1 MGGNGAS
8 KFGSLREE
16 QARLIDFVQNRTA
29 VVHVY
34 KHMASQGPIVHVS
47 EEEAKL
53 LDTEAGVLSVF
64 PNKTVQLHTTRS
76 WSFLEH
82 HHNFG
87 DSISATSYPG
97 SNANGSD
104 IIIFVIDSG
113 IWPESKSFVDE
124 DRVVFTFRLTWNDG
138 EELVKK
144 RRNSL
149 LLAAIGTCILFIMK
163 IIGARNFDKSNQ
175 ECRDFFGHDS
185 HTASTAAGAA
195 VAGVS
200 YYGLAA
206 ETTIGG
212 SPNSRIAVYKACQS
226 LGCSESAIL
235 AAIHDGVDVMS
246 LSPREADTIFGL
258 SRWPLVDFMLLNM

>member
-1 MGGNGAS
+1 MFLIITSVTSDDVYIVYMGGNGAS

-104 IIIFVIDSG
+104 IIIFVFGRNLRALWMKVWVQS
-113 IWPESKSFVDE
+113 
-124 DRVVFTFRLTWNDG
+124 WNDG

-149 LLAAIGTCILFIMK
+149 LLAAI
-163 IIGARNFDKSNQ
+163 
-175 ECRDFFGHDS
+175 
-185 HTASTAAGAA
+185 AAGAA

-258 SRWPLVDFMLLNM
+258 SRWPLVDFMLFNM